1 MMEEIQTSSACSD
14 RNLDCRVANVH
25 RVVIVG
31 GGFGGLYCA
40 KALHHP
46 LLAVTL
52 VDRRN
57 FHLFQPLLYQVAT
70 GELSPANIAAP
81 LRSLLRRHRQTEV
94 LLAEVVDFD
103 VKARK
108 VVLADG
114 ELGYDS
120 LVVAAGSQ
128 FNYFGH
134 DAWRLLVPGL
144 KSIEDATT
152 IRARLLTAFEMAER
166 TADPSERRRWL
177 TFVIV
182 GGGATGVELA
192 GALAELSRYT
202 LRRDFRSI
210 DPTEARIVLVEGRDR
225 LLEAFP
231 SDLSA
236 NAART
241 LLRLGV
247 TVYTNAIV
255 SDVRDHEVTVK
266 RGESTE
272 VIAAGSV
279 LWTAGVRTAPLA
291 DRLAAATGA
300 TTDRMGRIV
309 VEPDLTIAGH
319 PEIFV
324 VGDMAH
330 FAPPGGQP
338 LAGVAPVAM
347 QQGRYVARVL
357 MARVSSKPLPPPFRY
372 HDRGNMA
379 VIGRSAA
386 VADLGWTHLTGFL
399 AWLTWLFIHILYLA
413 QFQNRLL
420 VLIQWSWN
428 YLTWNRSAR
437 LITRAPGEPVG
448 LPPMQ
453 ARAQTEAE
461 SS

>member
-1 MMEEIQTSSACSD
+1 MDTNRTTGS
-14 RNLDCRVANVH
+14 VH

-40 KALHHP
+40 RAINHGS
-46 LLAVTL
+46 LAVTL

-81 LRSLLRRHRQTEV
+81 LRSLLRRRQTEV

-103 VKARK
+103 VAARK
-108 VVLADG
+108 VILADG
-114 ELGYDS
+114 ALPYDS
-120 LVVAAGSQ
+120 LVVAAGLQ

-134 DAWRLLVPGL
+134 DEWRRWAPGL

-166 TADPSERRRWL
+166 TADPEQRRRWL

-210 DPTEARIVLVEGRDR
+210 DPAEARIVLVEGRDR

-236 NAART
+236 NTART
-241 LLRLGV
+241 LERLGV
-247 TVYTNAIV
+247 TIYTEAMV
-255 SDVRDHEVTVK
+255 TDVKQHEVTVK
-266 RGESTE
+266 RGESNE

-279 LWTAGVRTAPLA
+279 LWTAGVRTVPLA
-291 DRLAAATGA
+291 ERLAAATGA
-300 TTDRMGRIV
+300 ATDRMGRII
-309 VEPDLTIAGH
+309 VEPDLTVTGH
-319 PEIFV
+319 PELFV

-330 FAPPGGQP
+330 CALRGGQP
-338 LAGVAPVAM
+338 LGGVAPVAM
-347 QQGRYVARVL
+347 QQGRYVAQL
-357 MARVSSKPLPPPFRY
+357 LTSRVSGKRLPPPFRY
-372 HDRGNMA
+372 RDRGGMA

-386 VADLGWTHLTGFL
+386 VADLGWTHLTGFF
-399 AWLTWLFIHILYLA
+399 AWLAWLFIHLLYIA

-420 VLIQWSWN
+420 VLVQWAWN

-437 LITRAPGEPVG
+437 LITEPPHERID
-448 LPPMQ
+448 LPSMQ
-453 ARAQTEAE
+453 APAQSEDE
-461 SS
+461 SP